1 MVAAMAERAMAED
14 RREKVLANVRAV
26 RERAEAQGDPL
37 GIRRRPA
44 ATETRKASGQA
55 AASVRKVR
63 DPLLRSSGTIQR
75 LYTQNAIGK
84 AEVAAAGM
92 LGDLW
97 TAAQGGALVRALDWR
112 LERVDGG
119 KRVLEPDMLV
129 GALEAERRLYAVRV
143 EIGGRAYA
151 TLRRIIVDGDSL
163 TVIACDL
170 EEDAGARSNGACS
183 RQTRDFVSR
192 QVRQAL
198 GDVAAVLGA

>member
-1 MVAAMAERAMAED
+1 MAAMAERAMAED
-14 RREKVLANVRAV
+14 RREKVLASVRAA

-44 ATETRKASGQA
+44 AKEIRHASGQA
-55 AASVRKVR
+55 AASVRKAR

-75 LYTQNAIGK
+75 LYTQKAIGK
-84 AEVAAAGM
+84 VEVAAAGM

-183 RQTRDFVSR
+183 RRTLDFVSR

>member
-63 DPLLRSSGTIQR
+63 DPLLRSSGSVRR
-75 LYTQNAIGK
+75 LMTHGVIGRREFLAADRL
-84 AEVAAAGM
+84 AE
-92 LGDLW
+92 LW
-97 TAAQGGALVRALDWR
+97 HCAVGGALVRALDWT

-119 KRVLEPDMLV
+119 RGLIEPEMLIGAGAAERELWLVRCHAAGCAELV
-129 GALEAERRLYAVRV
+129 GSSAERIRERV
-143 EIGGRAYA
+143 TALLTNTDRYRAMAKAQNPYGDGRASGRIRD
-151 TLRRIIVDGDSL
+151 TLL
-163 TVIACDL
+163 Q
-170 EEDAGARSNGACS
+170 RS
-183 RQTRDFVSR
+183 
-192 QVRQAL
+192 
-198 GDVAAVLGA
+198 AAKA